1 MRPSQ
6 FPPGIR
12 RLSVGPLDQQP
23 FSSFSHRLEEH
34 KNFGDNPGALRMFA
48 YVPPSMQPEAPLVV
62 TLHGCGQTAANY
74 EKGTGWTDLA
84 DQLGFAVLAPEQDR
98 SNNIN
103 GCFNWFQV
111 GDTARGHGEAASIH
125 SMIEWM
131 IQHRPVS
138 RSQVFITGLSAGG
151 AMTAAMLAAY
161 PDVFAG
167 GAIIAGLP
175 FGAASNVPE
184 AMNVMRHAPAKSAR
198 QWGDKVRGA
207 SLHEGVR
214 PIISV
219 WHGDAD
225 STVHVSNSEASI
237 SQWIDV
243 LGLELS
249 DAQSEHFG
257 DHQRSVWR
265 ARNGKVMLEAFRL
278 SKMGH
283 GAPVGGAPQQRYG
296 QPGAYFIDIG
306 ISSTTHIA
314 AFWGFAIKPVRN
326 LSAAPADPGV
336 HTWKSLPKNI
346 GSTIAAALRSA
357 GLLKS

>member
-1 MRPSQ
+1 
-6 FPPGIR
+6 
-12 RLSVGPLDQQP
+12 
-23 FSSFSHRLEEH
+23 
-34 KNFGDNPGALRMFA
+34 MFA
-48 YVPPSMQPEAPLVV
+48 YVPSSMRPGAPLVV
-62 TLHGCGQTAANY
+62 ILHGCGQTAADY
-74 EKGTGWTDLA
+74 DKGTGWTDLA
-84 DQLGFAVLAPEQDR
+84 DQLGFAILAPEQDR

-131 IQHRPVS
+131 IEHHPVS

-175 FGAASNVPE
+175 LGAASNVPE
-184 AMNVMRHAPAKSAR
+184 ALNVMRHAPAKSAR

-207 SLHEGVR
+207 SSHEGAW

-225 STVHVSNSEASI
+225 ATVHVSNGEASV
-237 SQWIDV
+237 SQWADV

-249 DAQSEHFG
+249 AATTERFG
-257 DHQRSVWR
+257 DHRRTAWR
-265 ARNGKVMLEAFRL
+265 GRDGKVVLEAFGL
-278 SKMGH
+278 STMGH
-283 GAPVGGAPQQRYG
+283 GAPVGGALQQRYG
-296 QPGAYFIDIG
+296 GPGAYFIDIG
-306 ISSTTHIA
+306 ISSTAHIA
-314 AFWGFAIKPVRN
+314 AFWGFAIKPVN
-326 LSAAPADPGV
+326 NIGEAPAVPGAQS
-336 HTWKSLPKNI
+336 WKTLPKNI
-346 GSTIAAALRSA
+346 TSTIAAALKSA